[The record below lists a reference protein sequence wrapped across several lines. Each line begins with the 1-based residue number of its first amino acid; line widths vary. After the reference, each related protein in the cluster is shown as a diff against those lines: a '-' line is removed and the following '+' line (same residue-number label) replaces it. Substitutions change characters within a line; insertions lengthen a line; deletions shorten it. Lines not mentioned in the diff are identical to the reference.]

1 MCSINHKGSADS
13 LESAGAI
20 NIFQRPINNH
30 KLRYNNYIGDG
41 DSSSFNKIVQSK
53 LYKETYN
60 KQIRMHWTH

>member
-1 MCSINHKGSADS
+1 MCSINHKGSSDS

-20 NIFQRPINNH
+20 NIFQRPTNNH

-60 KQIRMHWTH
+60 KQIRMCWTH